1 MENNNAILFSII
13 ILFAILLTKICKFK
27 FLNKIY
33 NFPILMRQKCDTNQA
48 MFLKKYDR
56 NQEVIQQ
63 KSKRNATLIWQK
75 SDINATVIDS
85 NETEI
90 RLKYYIY
97 MRHKRNRNATK
108 IRHKCYIKATD
119 MRQ

>member
-1 MENNNAILFSII
+1 MTSRII
-13 ILFAILLTKICKFK
+13 
-27 FLNKIY
+27 
-33 NFPILMRQKCDTNQA
+33 
-48 MFLKKYDR
+48 R
-56 NQEVIQQ
+56 NHAYI
-63 KSKRNATLIWQK
+63 SFCYR
-75 SDINATVIDS
+75 NATVIDS

-90 RLKYYIY
+90 RLKYDIY